1 MEHTAA
7 YIAVQ
12 DIIQHGLVA
21 RIISNLPN
29 ALALLEERGLIT
41 KAESDDLL
49 SQVEGMNPD
58 MLLGWWDMI
67 AVDPRVARN

>member
-7 YIAVQ
+7 YIAIQ
-12 DIIQHGLVA
+12 EIIQHGLAA
-21 RIISNLPN
+21 RIFSNLPN
-29 ALALLEERGLIT
+29 ALALLEERGLIA
-41 KAESDDLL
+41 KAEFDDLL
-49 SQVEGMNPD
+49 SQVEGMSPD